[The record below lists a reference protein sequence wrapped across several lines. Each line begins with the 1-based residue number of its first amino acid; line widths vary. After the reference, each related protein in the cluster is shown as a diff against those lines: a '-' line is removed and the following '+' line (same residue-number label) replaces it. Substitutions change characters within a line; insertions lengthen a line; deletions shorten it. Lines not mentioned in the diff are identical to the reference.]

1 MVDFHGW
8 EMPIQYTGIVDEHQT
23 VRTAVGM
30 FDVSHMG
37 QLRLVGAD
45 AAAALESL
53 VPVDVLDLGVGRQR
67 YAFFTNA
74 SGGLLDDLI
83 LVPLGVWLVIKLI
96 PDYVLSDARDAAA
109 RLEVKPVSY
118 VGLALIVAL
127 WLLAAW
133 WLLRLLLPKI

>member
-1 MVDFHGW
+1 MFQWLRVAAKRLKRDLLTLYCAARDLRTPLLARGLALLVVGYALSPIDLIPDF
-8 EMPIQYTGIVDEHQT
+8 I
-23 VRTAVGM
+23 
-30 FDVSHMG
+30 
-37 QLRLVGAD
+37 
-45 AAAALESL
+45 
-53 VPVDVLDLGVGRQR
+53 PVL
-67 YAFFTNA
+67 
-74 SGGLLDDLI
+74 GLLDDLI

>member
-1 MVDFHGW
+1 MLQW
-8 EMPIQYTGIVDEHQT
+8 
-23 VRTAVGM
+23 
-30 FDVSHMG
+30 
-37 QLRLVGAD
+37 LRV
-45 AAAALESL
+45 AAKRLKR
-53 VPVDVLDLGVGRQR
+53 DVLTLYCAARDLRTPLLARGLALLVVG
-67 YAFFTNA
+67 YALSPIDLIPDFIPVL
-74 SGGLLDDLI
+74 GLLDDLI

>member
-1 MVDFHGW
+1 MLQW
-8 EMPIQYTGIVDEHQT
+8 
-23 VRTAVGM
+23 
-30 FDVSHMG
+30 
-37 QLRLVGAD
+37 LRV
-45 AAAALESL
+45 AAKRLKR
-53 VPVDVLDLGVGRQR
+53 DVLTLYCAARDLRTPLLARGLALLVVG
-67 YAFFTNA
+67 YALSPIDLIPDFIPVL
-74 SGGLLDDLI
+74 GLLDDLI

-127 WLLAAW
+127 WLLTAW